1 MEDYFLKTTG
11 ARSVPRVFI
20 SGDCIG
26 GGDDVT
32 ALAQKGE
39 LKGMLV
45 KAGALEE

>member
-1 MEDYFLKTTG
+1 M
-11 ARSVPRVFI
+11 PRVFVA
-20 SGDCIG
+20 GNCIG
-26 GGDDVT
+26 GGDDVA